1 MGFGPSISFC
11 GPASAVQT
19 ATASHTISACR
30 TRHALHTRW
39 ILALPTAAL
48 HCTSAVDGS
57 AGHRFHLAPRRW
69 DHPQYLNLHRDE
81 SLCSS
86 PENEMIT

>member
-57 AGHRFHLAPRRW
+57 AGLTEFTWRHGVGTIPSTSTCTGMKVYVPALKMR
-69 DHPQYLNLHRDE
+69 
-81 SLCSS
+81 
-86 PENEMIT
+86 